1 MASVLARPYRNI
13 ARIVK
18 TQGRNGEVV
27 AVALRGL
34 PFSLRPGMQVALTP
48 PALDRDR
55 FVSVEAFSA
64 LDDDSA
70 RVRFSGCSSIA
81 DAEGLVGCLVLAHAE
96 DLELSELDIAFDE
109 LIGRAV
115 EDVRYGNLGSI
126 REVMET
132 PANDVWVVD
141 GGGYGEV
148 LLPVIPQVVDE
159 IPPAGP
165 ITVRALD
172 GLIEA

>member
-55 FVSVEAFSA
+55 FVSVEVVSA

-70 RVRFSGCSSIA
+70 SIA
-81 DAEGLVGCLVLAHAE
+81 DAEGLAGCLVLAHAE

>member
-27 AVALRGL
+27 AVALCGL

-55 FVSVEAFSA
+55 FVSVEVVSA

-96 DLELSELDIAFDE
+96 DLELS
-109 LIGRAV
+109 V